1 MRQQRGAICLVKV
14 LAVLNLRTPLLGLAT
29 IYASPLST
37 QPASPRV
44 MHRVPATVR
53 LIPMLHFAQSFQSQ
67 YQIVGLRLR
76 GGEEGSCRR
85 DDADVD
91 VVVDDGVVNPRL
103 ICIRI
108 SSLTAWLC
116 TSGWWHAFVL
126 RNRPA
131 LKPQRRS
138 KSLFRMAR
146 FKQLPILS
154 LVNSASRHVRTS

>member
-91 VVVDDGVVNPRL
+91 VVVDDGGGKSAADMYPDFVAHRLAVYERVVAR
-103 ICIRI
+103 IRAEEQARTETAEAI
-108 SSLTAWLC
+108 QVSLPD
-116 TSGWWHAFVL
+116 GKV
-126 RNRPA
+126 
-131 LKPQRRS
+131 
-138 KSLFRMAR
+138 
-146 FKQLPILS
+146 
-154 LVNSASRHVRTS
+154 

>member
-37 QPASPRV
+37 QPASARV

-67 YQIVGLRLR
+67 YRIVGLRLR

-85 DDADVD
+85 DNVD
-91 VVVDDGVVNPRL
+91 VVDDGGGKSAADMYPDFVAHRLAVYERVVAR
-103 ICIRI
+103 IRAEEQARTETAEAI
-108 SSLTAWLC
+108 QVSLPD
-116 TSGWWHAFVL
+116 GKV
-126 RNRPA
+126 
-131 LKPQRRS
+131 
-138 KSLFRMAR
+138 
-146 FKQLPILS
+146 
-154 LVNSASRHVRTS
+154 